1 MAQDLSKYF
10 PALDEVY
17 RNHPDAEII
26 RTFIATMYSDD
37 RDELKKEKIPASEI
51 YDAWE
56 LHKQSLRRLQ
66 LSQPILD

>member
-1 MAQDLSKYF
+1 MANDLSKYF

-17 RNHPDAEII
+17 RNHPDPEII
-26 RTFIATMYSDD
+26 RTFIVTMYSND
-37 RDELKKEKIPASEI
+37 RDELKKERIPASEI

-56 LHKQSLRRLQ
+56 LRRQFLRRSE